1 MSRFEKEK
9 DVAYGDLKVNSE
21 LIKRIKE
28 IQDLPEEIILK
39 LIKAAGS
46 LTSTDFEKDFINEQ

>member
-1 MSRFEKEK
+1 MSRAEKEN
-9 DVAYGDLKVNSE
+9 DVVDEDLKVNSE

-39 LIKAAGS
+39 FIQASGS
-46 LTSTDFEKDFINEQ
+46 LSSTDFEKDFINEQ